1 MLMKTIDF
9 SVLISVYYKENPIFF
24 KQSIDSLLNQTIL
37 PNEIVLVKDG
47 PLTEDLE
54 DVIGFFCKT
63 YKNLFKIIS
72 LEENKGLG
80 YALSV
85 GILQCSNDI
94 VARMDTDD
102 LCLATRFQ
110 KQINF
115 LLNNNHI
122 DVVGSNIEEFNSVP
136 GDLKRIRK
144 MPEDFYSIKKYSRF
158 RNPINH
164 PSVMYKKSK
173 VIEAGNYNDNILFFE
188 DYSLFVRM
196 LKNGSKFHNIQESL
210 LNFRVGTG
218 IDMIKRRS
226 GFNYLKEEWKFS
238 LLSLRIGHINFLE
251 WLFYIFTKLPF
262 RLLPPRVVLFVY
274 NKFLRN

>member
-1 MLMKTIDF
+1 M
-9 SVLISVYYKENPIFF
+9 SVYYKENPVFF
-24 KQSIDSLLNQTIL
+24 KQAIDSLLNQTIL

-54 DVIGFFCKT
+54 AVIVFFIT
-63 YKNLFKIIS
+63 SYKSLFKIIS

-122 DVVGSNIEEFNSVP
+122 DVVGSNIVEFNSVP
-136 GDLKRIRK
+136 GDLKRIRS
-144 MPEDFYSIKKYSRF
+144 MPEYYFSIIKYSKF

-164 PSVMYKKSK
+164 PSVMYRKSK
-173 VIEAGNYNDNILFFE
+173 VIEAGNYNGDILFFE

-196 LKNGSKFHNIQESL
+196 LKNGSMFHNIQESL
-210 LNFRVGTG
+210 LSFRVGTG
-218 IDMIKRRS
+218 IDTIKRRS
-226 GFNYLKEEWKFS
+226 GLQYLKEEWKFS
-238 LLSLRIGHINFLE
+238 LLSLKIGHINFFE